1 MERAGRACPGLD
13 PGDAGPY
20 NCLVVAP
27 RDAGCSPFHVRED
40 GLVQGAAFMDKNLCS
55 VLEDNL
61 PSRADQLAMLWA
73 GGSDTFG
80 GIDTKASAI
89 AAALLARG
97 LRPGQRVGIHTA
109 NIPEFVYAYF
119 GVLKAGGQVVPINVM
134 LKAKELSWLGKDSEL
149 IFAVS
154 QQPFVK
160 ELLEAR
166 PSMPS
171 LQEILCVS
179 PATDG
184 TTPLE
189 TLYSGQAPLVAA
201 QAIPDDVAV
210 IFYTSGTTGHPK
222 GAMLTHEN
230 LYSNAL
236 ATAETYEYAAND
248 VIVFG
253 MPMFHSSGQTNVM
266 NAAFSR
272 GAAIVMIPRFTPDA
286 VFEAFKMFPVSVFIG
301 VPTMYHQILYH
312 PESDRFASGDLRV
325 CIVGAAPMPAKL
337 FNAVAEKYG
346 VPITEGYGL
355 SEGGPVVAHNPIRGV
370 KKIGSVGIPVPG
382 VSVQV
387 VDKQDNPM
395 PPGEIGELVV
405 QGPNVMKGYLNQPE
419 ATAEALR
426 GGWLHTGDLATIDE
440 DGYVFIVDR
449 KKDMILTGGFNI
461 YPREVEEMLY
471 THPAVSEAAV
481 IGLPDEEKG
490 ELAGAFIILK
500 SGHTASEE
508 QIITYCKDRMAVYK
522 APRKVTFVDELPR
535 SPSGKILKRLLRDQ
549 HGTQQS

>member
-1 MERAGRACPGLD
+1 MG
-13 PGDAGPY
+13 
-20 NCLVVAP
+20 
-27 RDAGCSPFHVRED
+27 
-40 GLVQGAAFMDKNLCS
+40 KNLCS

-61 PSRADQLAMLWA
+61 SSRGDNVAMLWK
-73 GGSDTFG
+73 GGSDTYRE
-80 GIDTKASAI
+80 IDAKASAI

-109 NIPEFVYAYF
+109 NVPEFVYAYF

-134 LKAKELSWLGKDSEL
+134 LKSNELAWLGRDSGL
-149 IFAVS
+149 VFAVS

-160 ELLEAR
+160 ELTDAW
-166 PSMPS
+166 PKIPS
-171 LQEILCVS
+171 LKEIFCVS
-179 PATDG
+179 PGPEEAT
-184 TTPLE
+184 PFE
-189 TLYSGQAPLVAA
+189 NVFSEQASHVASPA
-201 QAIPDDVAV
+201 AAEDVAV

-222 GAMLTHEN
+222 GAMATHWN

-236 ATAETYEYAAND
+236 ATAEVYEYVAKD

-266 NAAFSR
+266 NAAFST
-272 GAAIVMIPRFTPDA
+272 GAAIVMIPRFSPDA
-286 VFEAFKMFPVSVFIG
+286 VFEAFRTFPVSVFIG

-312 PESDRFASGDLRV
+312 PEAERFASGNLRV
-325 CIVGAAPMPAKL
+325 CIVGAAAMPEKL

-370 KKIGSVGIPVPG
+370 KKIGSVGLPVPG

-387 VDKQDNPM
+387 VDEQDNLLPS
-395 PPGEIGELVV
+395 GQVGELVV
-405 QGPNVMKGYLNQPE
+405 RGPNVMKGYLNEPD
-419 ATAEALR
+419 ATSEALR
-426 GGWLHTGDLATIDE
+426 NGWLHTGDLARIDE

-461 YPREVEEMLY
+461 YPREVEEVLY

-481 IGLPDEEKG
+481 IGLSDEEKG
-490 ELAGAFIILK
+490 ELACAFVILK
-500 SGHTASEE
+500 PGHISSEE
-508 QIITYCKDRMAVYK
+508 EIIAYCREHMAAYK
-522 APRKVTFVDELPR
+522 APRKVKFVEELPR
-535 SPSGKILKRLLRDQ
+535 SPSGKILKRLLKDQ
-549 HGTQQS
+549 HSPQ